1 MLFYVS
7 KNASQVEEVAKNAT
21 HCNLRSSDVAPVVL
35 GFKTE
40 AREAPPACMYNFNNV
55 ETSVGA

>member
-7 KNASQVEEVAKNAT
+7 KNASQVEKVAKNAT

-40 AREAPPACMYNFNNV
+40 AREAPLEYNNL
-55 ETSVGA
+55 TI